1 MSQRIALRCPS
12 CHGVSY
18 RPAGFVL
25 ARAHFVC
32 NYCHELG
39 KISRRELVLARA
51 RHRAVVDV
59 EPDALELDPAGEQR

>member
-12 CHGVSY
+12 CHRVSY

-25 ARAHFVC
+25 ARTHFVC

-39 KISRRELVLARA
+39 KINRREIILARA
-51 RHRAVVDV
+51 RHQAVVDV
-59 EPDALELDPAGEQR
+59 EADTLELDPADEQR